1 MEGRSSAGNRR
12 AGSAGRALVSNIG
25 MRNRHSRLLLPLAAL
40 AILTGCAT
48 RASMDARYDQS
59 LLRWKG
65 ATRAELVAAWGPP
78 TLVQPFLNELTLTWT
93 RNDDVHPEQP
103 VPAYSPAFTSLA
115 AGAPMVMAPTVAPT
129 VPMRCTTRFTLRDDV
144 VVGWKFEGLACGAPT

>member
-1 MEGRSSAGNRR
+1 M
-12 AGSAGRALVSNIG
+12 VSNIG

-78 TLVQPFLNELTLTWT
+78 TLVQPFLNEVTLTWT
-93 RNDDVHPEQP
+93 RYDDVHPEQP
-103 VPAYSPAFTSLA
+103 VAAFMHSGSGMPILN
-115 AGAPMVMAPTVAPT
+115 APTVAPT
-129 VPMRCTTRFTLRDDV
+129 VPMRCTTRFTLRNDI
-144 VVGWKFEGLACGAPT
+144 VVGWKFEGLACGAAN